1 MTGIQDKGWR
11 SLLMRL
17 IVATDREVKLTG
29 PAKYLI
35 IYLMDTPAKIKQ
47 FASWLKDN
55 VPEGNPNK
63 VDSDMIERVVNKI
76 NLGRELP
83 TL

>member
-1 MTGIQDKGWR
+1 MTGIQDKKWR
-11 SLLMRL
+11 DLLMRL

-35 IYLMDTPAKIKQ
+35 IYLMDTPEKITL
-47 FASWLKDN
+47 FADWLKDN
-55 VPEGNPNK
+55 IPEGNPNK
-63 VDSDMIERVVNKI
+63 VDSEMIERIVNKI
-76 NLGRELP
+76 NLGLELP